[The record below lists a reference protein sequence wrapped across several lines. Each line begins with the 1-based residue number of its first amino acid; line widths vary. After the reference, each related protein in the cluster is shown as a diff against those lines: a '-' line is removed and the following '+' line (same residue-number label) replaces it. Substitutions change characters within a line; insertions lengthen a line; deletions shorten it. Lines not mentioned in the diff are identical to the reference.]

1 MVAVAEP
8 DRDSFLCYDVFSDG
22 QTELKGILETLA
34 GAVNPQAS
42 KAMLGFAPKGSVG
55 ESAPLKEEDTTL
67 FLLEG
72 FVPLYKENRIMF
84 PLLSR
89 A

>member
-1 MVAVAEP
+1 
-8 DRDSFLCYDVFSDG
+8 
-22 QTELKGILETLA
+22 
-34 GAVNPQAS
+34 
-42 KAMLGFAPKGSVG
+42 MLGFAPKGSVG